1 MKIEARI
8 LVDMTVHVSR
18 LVSENKT
25 LCFDGCCVFPY
36 KGFKLIADFY
46 ETGRDITQA
55 ISSKK
60 WIDSAEPS
68 RNQGQ

>member
-1 MKIEARI
+1 MNIEATV
-8 LVDMTVHVSR
+8 LVDMVVYVSR

-25 LCFDGCCVFPY
+25 LYFDGCCVFPY
-36 KGFKLIADFY
+36 QDFKLIVDFY
-46 ETGRDITQA
+46 ETGHDITQA

-68 RNQGQ
+68 